1 MIVLLKQL
9 ILLQVQTMTSVYV
22 VSSTYQNEFE
32 MNPSVLI
39 LRAFTDREKAEAWID
54 SEIKRDPS
62 FNEDYDGYEIQE
74 VTLYE

>member
-1 MIVLLKQL
+1 M
-9 ILLQVQTMTSVYV
+9 MTNVFV

-54 SEIKRDPS
+54 SEIKRDAS
-62 FNEDYDGYEIQE
+62 FNEDYDDYEIQE

>member
-1 MIVLLKQL
+1 M
-9 ILLQVQTMTSVYV
+9 MNSVYV

-39 LRAFTDREKAEAWID
+39 LRAFTDREKAELWIE
-54 SEIKRDPS
+54 SEIKRDPG

-74 VTLYE
+74 VTVYE

>member
-1 MIVLLKQL
+1 M
-9 ILLQVQTMTSVYV
+9 SNVYV

-39 LRAFTDREKAEAWID
+39 LRAFVSREKAEEWVE
-54 SEIKRDPS
+54 SEIKRDPG

-74 VTLYE
+74 VTVYE